1 VPRDSFTS
9 TQYGHCAAPSSNSQF
24 LEPMS
29 KDSNGGVG
37 SRAAGHRL
45 PNSSTSSLAPTTR
58 RTRSPAVSG
67 QAGLD
72 QSGSYGTFQGLV
84 NTLTSPPLHHPP
96 STLPDRHCA
105 ASSHTSGPAGFD
117 LSSYHSPA
125 AVNQFSPNLTN
136 VAFDPPPLNY
146 SSVRDCNSSA
156 QSKKSDKDAKHS
168 SGQTTTLQHKPPAH
182 PPPAKATSRSS
193 SSNKASKKS
202 SSKAALPSSVSA
214 PMYDIDTTGMFDSRC
229 MTPYFGLTGGVSP
242 NRGALQAAGA
252 SASDSLSYFPSNFF
266 GNPGRPLTNPAKT
279 LQHRHDSNPFNPFSP
294 AGRAAANGLGG
305 LNFQSGAAGFGM
317 DTAHM
322 ANPMMSHT
330 PSAHGFGAFGS
341 LFDVG
346 GVSMPDQREALTG
359 LSPIKFGHHGTNSAS
374 GLSQDSLHHQQST
387 GSLAY
392 GGRAAAA
399 QHMLHDFNALLG
411 GHHQHHAGFDARTAA
426 AAISGAMGPPFTGH
440 HAAASFGM
448 GALNFPMHNL

>member
-1 VPRDSFTS
+1 
-9 TQYGHCAAPSSNSQF
+9 
-24 LEPMS
+24 MS

-37 SRAAGHRL
+37 SRSTGHRL
-45 PNSSTSSLAPTTR
+45 PNSSASTLSSATR

-67 QAGLD
+67 QAGMD
-72 QSGSYGTFQGLV
+72 QSGSYGFQGLV

-96 STLPDRHCA
+96 PALPDRHCA
-105 ASSHTSGPAGFD
+105 ANSHTSGSAGFD
-117 LSSYHSPA
+117 LTSYHSPA

-136 VAFDPPPLNY
+136 VGFDPPPLNY
-146 SSVRDCNSSA
+146 SSVRDCASVA
-156 QSKKSDKDAKHS
+156 QSKKSDKDAKHT
-168 SGQTTTLQHKPPAH
+168 SGQATTLQHKTPSQ
-182 PPPAKATSRSS
+182 PPPPKAASRSS

-202 SSKAALPSSVSA
+202 TSKPAPASSMPASVYDLDAA
-214 PMYDIDTTGMFDSRC
+214 GMFDSRC

-266 GNPGRPLTNPAKT
+266 GNAGRPLTNAAKT

-294 AGRAAANGLGG
+294 AGRAAANGLSG
-305 LNFQSGAAGFGM
+305 LNFQSGPAGFGM
-317 DTAHM
+317 DAAHM

-330 PSAHGFGAFGS
+330 PSAHGFSPFGS
-341 LFDVG
+341 LFDVS

-359 LSPIKFGHHGTNSAS
+359 LSPIKFGHHGTNSAT
-374 GLSQDSLHHQQST
+374 GISQDSLHHQQSA
-387 GSLAY
+387 GSFAY
-392 GGRAAAA
+392 GGRAA